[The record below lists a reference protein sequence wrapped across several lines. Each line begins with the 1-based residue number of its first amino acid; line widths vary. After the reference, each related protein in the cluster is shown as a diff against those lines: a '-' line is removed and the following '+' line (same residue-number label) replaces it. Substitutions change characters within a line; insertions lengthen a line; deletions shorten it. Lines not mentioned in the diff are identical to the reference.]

1 MCIVV
6 IYIWKFPLGLSSGYR
21 LGKMASALCGDIW
34 QTAGKAGWI
43 SNISMDGSVGQV
55 LGVDCSM
62 KWIYWCES
70 KSRPLLV
77 NMQSVSI
84 TFDKLGLR
92 PFALFAFLSTPLGN
106 NNKRLQVVHCER
118 LIALL
123 MSVTDPGAQCYDFAH
138 AIRTQKCGLLCL
150 TSFPE
155 LTISLI
161 QLRFNISPL
170 H

>member
-21 LGKMASALCGDIW
+21 LGRVASALCGDIW

-43 SNISMDGSVGQV
+43 SNISMDGSGGQV
-55 LGVDCSM
+55 LGVDCIM

-70 KSRPLLV
+70 ISRPLLV

-92 PFALFAFLSTPLGN
+92 PFALFVFYQLHL
-106 NNKRLQVVHCER
+106 
-118 LIALL
+118 
-123 MSVTDPGAQCYDFAH
+123 
-138 AIRTQKCGLLCL
+138 AITIKDSRWCIVNGLLRSSWAWL
-150 TSFPE
+150 TPGLSAMILHMLSAPRSVGFCA
-155 LTISLI
+155 SLPS
-161 QLRFNISPL
+161 QN
-170 H
+170 